1 MNPGR
6 RAFLQRA
13 FQITGGAVG
22 LSAAGAVLAERIAPI
37 LDETHI
43 DTYIAGVPFQ
53 IGMKTLPSAVFRPGQ
68 FLHVVQE
75 VENPHDA
82 DALAL
87 YVGRRKVG
95 YIPRKDNGMIGRHL
109 QQGGDA
115 LVKVTHVNNRNAWE
129 GVRIKVTL
137 S

>member
-22 LSAAGAVLAERIAPI
+22 LSATGAVLAERIAPI

-43 DTYIAGVPFQ
+43 NTYVAGVPFH
-53 IGMKTLPSAVFRPGQ
+53 IGMKTLPNSVFRPGQ

-75 VENPHDA
+75 VENPHDS

-87 YVGRRKVG
+87 YAGEQKVG
-95 YIPRKDNGMIGRHL
+95 YIPRKDNGLINRHL
-109 QQGGDA
+109 GQGGDA
-115 LVKVTHVNNRNAWE
+115 LVKVTSVNNHNAWE
-129 GVRIKVTL
+129 GVRIRVTL